1 MFKSRSIMLDCQ
13 TPRGRKFIDEQ
24 HKTQSILESLGY
36 YFVNMSTDSAFAD
49 AIIAKREGD
58 VLKMVGIC
66 EIKTRLMA
74 YEKPLTIKY
83 LKDNGGYLVTYEK
96 LSNGVEAS
104 SMLSVPF
111 FLIVRLV
118 HENVILIW
126 KVSDENG
133 VFEFDFEK
141 RITKTRETCNGG
153 QIKRLNA
160 YLPVEKATA
169 IRVSEG

>member
-1 MFKSRSIMLDCQ
+1 MLDCQ
-13 TPRGRKFIDEQ
+13 TPRGRRFIDEQ
-24 HKTQSILESLGY
+24 HKTQCILESLGY
-36 YFVNMSTDSAFAD
+36 IFVTMSTDSAFAD
-49 AIIAKREGD
+49 AIIAKREGE

-74 YEKPLTIKY
+74 NEKPLTISY
-83 LKDNGGYLVTYEK
+83 LKENGGYLVTYDK
-96 LSNGVEAS
+96 LSHGVEAS
-104 SMLSVPF
+104 GMLSVPF

-118 HENVILIW
+118 HENVIMIW

-141 RITKTRETCNGG
+141 KITKTRETCNGG

-160 YLPVEKATA
+160 YLPVEKSTV

>member
-1 MFKSRSIMLDCQ
+1 MLDCQ
-13 TPRGRKFIDEQ
+13 TPRGRRFIDEQ
-24 HKTQSILESLGY
+24 HKTQCILESLGY
-36 YFVNMSTDSAFAD
+36 FFVTMSTDSSFAD
-49 AIIAKREGD
+49 AIIAKREND
-58 VLKMVGIC
+58 ILKMVGVC

-74 YEKPLTIKY
+74 NDRPLTIKY

-118 HENVILIW
+118 HESVILIW

-141 RITKTRETCNGG
+141 RRTKTKETCNGG
-153 QIKRLNA
+153 NIVRLNA
-160 YLPVEKATA
+160 YLPVEKSTV